1 MKLNV
6 VVDIYIEKLMG
17 KGKLKWMDIYVIV
30 IKSKVI
36 IVLSIGLCS
45 VYIIVYI
52 VKKLVEINCDK
63 YK

>member
-1 MKLNV
+1 
-6 VVDIYIEKLMG
+6 
-17 KGKLKWMDIYVIV
+17 MDIYVIV